1 MKPIILLLFIGLF
14 LSTNLQSQNILVI
27 NDNDNITTNTDTLLS
42 ALNNT
47 IYNAYDIWS
56 IPDSGG
62 VVPTVSIMNNYD
74 AIIWYCST
82 DGIDLALWGGTTS
95 GHPNLVAYIQ
105 TGKPVWLIGLDILY
119 DHYPTY
125 SVFGAGEFAF
135 DYMGIE
141 AYNYQSYVDDGNLG
155 VPLLEKM
162 SASPTYFLNSI
173 EWIFST
179 LWYVDGCNASAGTF
193 ELYKM
198 GPASY
203 PLQGEVCMFHKKTSS
218 QSVMSTFFD
227 PALINTSSNR
237 SSFLENGITYLL
249 NSNVGITESN
259 ILETNI
265 SPNPAFNQVSIQ
277 TSESKIQEISI
288 FNLSGNKIRSIKVNN
303 ISNFLFP
310 LNEIIKGIY
319 LLQVQLDNG
328 KSSNHTLLIN

>member
-1 MKPIILLLFIGLF
+1 MNRLLLLLFSF
-14 LSTNLQSQNILVI
+14 LSISSHMQSQNILVI
-27 NDNDNITTNTDTLLS
+27 NDNDNITSNTDTLLS

-47 IYNAYDIWS
+47 IYSAYDIWS

-62 VVPTVSIMNNYD
+62 VVPSVSVMNNYD

-95 GHPNLVAYIQ
+95 GHPNLVAFIQ

-162 SASPTYFLNSI
+162 NASPLYFLNNI

-237 SSFLENGITYLL
+237 SSFLESGITYLL
-249 NSNVGITESN
+249 NSNVGIIDNN
-259 ILETNI
+259 IHETSI
-265 SPNPAFNQVSIQ
+265 WPNPAFEQLTIQ
-277 TSESKIQEISI
+277 SGENKIQEISI
-288 FNLSGNKIRSIKVNN
+288 FNLSGKIIRSNKVNN
-303 ISNFLFP
+303 LRKYIFP
-310 LNEIIKGIY
+310 LSDVPKGIY
-319 LLQVQLDNG
+319 LLQITLENN
-328 KSSNHTLLIN
+328 KSSIHTLYIN